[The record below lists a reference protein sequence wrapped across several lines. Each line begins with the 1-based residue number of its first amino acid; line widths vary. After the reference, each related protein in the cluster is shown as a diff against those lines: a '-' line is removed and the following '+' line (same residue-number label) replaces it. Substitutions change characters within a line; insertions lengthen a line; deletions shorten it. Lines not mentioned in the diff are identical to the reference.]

1 MSGSIFPQGAYVIHS
16 WLYQTANSRIYQ
28 ITKKQG
34 IENLMY
40 FNFHSHQHYQQ
51 GEKKWKTIYLFPLM
65 HRKLHFLKGLNR
77 KLKYVMI
84 QDGNMHNF

>member
-1 MSGSIFPQGAYVIHS
+1 MSRSIFPQGAYVIHS

-51 GEKKWKTIYLFPLM
+51 GEKKMENNLLISFNAQKIAFPE
-65 HRKLHFLKGLNR
+65 RTQQ
-77 KLKYVMI
+77 KLKLCCDSRWKYA
-84 QDGNMHNF
+84 